1 MVLLLLYIYNT
12 VGAVGC
18 NRDLLSNSSFRLN
31 ELEVMPGISEKVYF
45 SDLDPI
51 DNATSFLSKKRK
63 YGLLKITENEPSP
76 ELGRIDSAT
85 SFPTEDPS
93 STISFRSTAKTDKGP
108 SVFSESAFETKE
120 DPSASSGE
128 ESAPTDQDESVLS
141 EDDRKTP
148 DPDVKWIGITVI
160 VIILFGP
167 PILILI
173 AYTLRRYERVEPEN
187 GEVAGPSEPC

>member
-1 MVLLLLYIYNT
+1 MILFLLYT

-18 NRDLLSNSSFRLN
+18 SRDFTPNARPKLT
-31 ELEVMPGISEKVYF
+31 EPEITEISEDIYSSEF
-45 SDLDPI
+45 DR
-51 DNATSFLSKKRK
+51 T
-63 YGLLKITENEPSP
+63 
-76 ELGRIDSAT
+76 DSAT
-85 SFPTEDPS
+85 SFPTEYPS
-93 STISFRSTAKTDKGP
+93 STPSFRSTAKTDKGP
-108 SVFSESAFETKE
+108 SVFIENAFETKE